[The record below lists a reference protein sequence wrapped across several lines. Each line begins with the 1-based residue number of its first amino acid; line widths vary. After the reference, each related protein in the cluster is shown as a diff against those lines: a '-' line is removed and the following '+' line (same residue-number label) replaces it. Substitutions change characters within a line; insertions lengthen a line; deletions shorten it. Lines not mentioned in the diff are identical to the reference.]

1 MLQLI
6 EGSGPFFY
14 PLLLCSILGAFI
26 IVERLIAL
34 RTSQVMPQRLMDR
47 FLEGK
52 IEDVVDESVA
62 GRILHY
68 AATHRPD
75 ADQLRAFAQLEL
87 SRLERG
93 LFLLEIVVSAAPLL
107 GLLGTVT
114 GLVKVFANISPTTG
128 APDQGAFVA
137 GVALALTTTILGLAI
152 AIPALVG
159 NLFITRRIDTL
170 AARLNVG
177 VERLIDG
184 AKLNPA
190 KGRQG

>member
-1 MLQLI
+1 MMQLI
-6 EGSGPFFY
+6 QGAGVFIY
-14 PLLLCSILGAFI
+14 PLLLCSLVGAFI
-26 IVERLIAL
+26 IIERLIAL
-34 RTSQVMPQRLMDR
+34 RTSQVFPSRLMDR
-47 FLEGK
+47 FLEGRV
-52 IEDVVDESVA
+52 EDVMDDSVA

-68 AATHRPD
+68 AATHKPD
-75 ADQLRAFAQLEL
+75 GDQLRAFAQLEL
-87 SRLERG
+87 TRLERG

-114 GLVKVFANISPTTG
+114 GLVQVFSNISPTTG
-128 APDQGAFVA
+128 VPDQSAFVA

-184 AKLNPA
+184 AKLHS
-190 KGRQG
+190 

>member
-1 MLQLI
+1 MINLI
-6 EGSGPFFY
+6 DGSGPFFI

-34 RTSQVMPQRLMDR
+34 RTSRVLPKRLMER
-47 FLEGK
+47 LLEGRV
-52 IEDVVDESVA
+52 EDAQDDSVA

-75 ADQLRAFAQLEL
+75 ADQLRAFAQLEIT
-87 SRLERG
+87 RLERG
-93 LFLLEIVVSAAPLL
+93 LFWLEIVVSAAPLL

-114 GLVKVFANISPTTG
+114 GLVKVFSNISPTTG
-128 APDQGAFVA
+128 VPDQGAFA
-137 GVALALTTTILGLAI
+137 SGVALALTTTILGLAI

-184 AKLNPA
+184 SNLHRH
-190 KGRQG
+190 RQP